1 MLFRSSVKVS
11 LLKSSSAF
19 RFLCQHAKDIAARDW
34 SSVMP
39 AIRSS
44 VLMHLHHITHGGDPF
59 EMQEARPLDFG
70 HWSAHKL
77 EQITRYRLRHGEAVS
92 IGVALD
98 TLYSHLKFGLDRQDA
113 LMAVQALVDLQLPIY
128 DQALESQVVFEGL
141 EEFRQHL
148 GGRLTLTMLKSVGQI
163 LTIHEIDRETMEQAI
178 QWLRSIHEERLASVS
193 TASATD

>member
-1 MLFRSSVKVS
+1 MEFRRVLFRS
-11 LLKSSSAF
+11 
-19 RFLCQHAKDIAARDW
+19 
-34 SSVMP
+34 
-39 AIRSS
+39 
-44 VLMHLHHITHGGDPF
+44 
-59 EMQEARPLDFG
+59 QEARPLDFG